1 METFSA
7 ETADQMEEII
17 DKMETNPVIKDTQV
31 CISGQMQYL
40 NYWLKLIN
48 HSKNNKELI
57 SFEKMKKLALDA
69 YNLLQKMLKKG

>member
-1 METFSA
+1 
-7 ETADQMEEII
+7 MEEII

>member
-1 METFSA
+1 VETFSA